1 MYENRPLYRYI
12 DYFQIK
18 MSFQIN
24 VSLRSYYKVKVH
36 PVHLAF
42 VVVQCLFEFVV
53 LPFEASYFPEV
64 GRVDLGVG
72 ELQFRLVRSHV
83 YVVQT
88 SLLTLQS
95 QVPKMAFFLSI

>member
-1 MYENRPLYRYI
+1 MYRNI
-12 DYFQIK
+12 DYFQN
-18 MSFQIN
+18 FQIN
-24 VSLRSYYKVKVH
+24 ASLRGYYRYKVKVH
-36 PVHLAF
+36 HVHLAF

-95 QVPKMAFFLSI
+95 QVPKIAFFLSI